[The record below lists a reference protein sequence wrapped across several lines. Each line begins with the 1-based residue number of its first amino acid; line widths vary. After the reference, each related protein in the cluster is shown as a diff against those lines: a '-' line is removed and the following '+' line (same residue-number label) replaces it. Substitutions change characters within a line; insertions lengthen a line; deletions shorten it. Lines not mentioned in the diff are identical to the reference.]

1 VKRSSNLTLFIAL
14 AFTALL
20 FFVSGLPSG
29 SLPGN
34 GSGADRL
41 ISNLAHIPA
50 YGLLTFLWLRSF
62 NAGPGHKPML
72 MWLVIA
78 GLILFAVID
87 EYRQS
92 FVPGRTGSLP
102 DFGLDMIG
110 MVLGVVLH
118 SKFYLRQKPE
128 VEGKAQERF
137 HHEGHEEGLSQS
149 AQRSQRSDGHGL
161 PLMSTRHTRTIAPI
175 YCPKGWRFARKKC
188 FSFSEQK
195 PPSSLCP
202 LCTL

>member
-1 VKRSSNLTLFIAL
+1 MLVSI

-50 YGLLTFLWLRSF
+50 YGLLTYLWLRSF
-62 NAGPGHKPML
+62 NAGPGGNRHMV

-78 GLILFAVID
+78 GLVLFAVFD

-110 MVLGVVLH
+110 VAFGISLYRRTGARGLRRLGA
-118 SKFYLRQKPE
+118 S
-128 VEGKAQERF
+128 
-137 HHEGHEEGLSQS
+137 
-149 AQRSQRSDGHGL
+149 
-161 PLMSTRHTRTIAPI
+161 
-175 YCPKGWRFARKKC
+175 
-188 FSFSEQK
+188 
-195 PPSSLCP
+195 PPSG
-202 LCTL
+202 T

>member
-1 VKRSSNLTLFIAL
+1 MLVSI

-50 YGLLTFLWLRSF
+50 YGLLTYLWLRSF
-62 NAGPGHKPML
+62 NAGPGGNRFMV
-72 MWLVIA
+72 MWLVTA
-78 GLILFAVID
+78 GLVLFAVFD

-110 MVLGVVLH
+110 VSLGVMFH
-118 SKFYLRQKPE
+118 GKSYRRQK
-128 VEGKAQERF
+128 
-137 HHEGHEEGLSQS
+137 
-149 AQRSQRSDGHGL
+149 
-161 PLMSTRHTRTIAPI
+161 STI
-175 YCPKGWRFARKKC
+175 G
-188 FSFSEQK
+188 
-195 PPSSLCP
+195 
-202 LCTL
+202 